1 LPLITGTRLGP
12 YEIVAAIGAGGMG
25 EVYRARDVKLQ
36 RDVAIKVLPALFAS
50 DPDRLARFEREAQ
63 SLAALNHP
71 NIAQVFGVIE
81 RPAPA
86 EGHTVGEGPALA
98 MELVEGMDLSQRL
111 ARGSLPIGDALL
123 IARQIAE
130 ALEAAHDRGIIH
142 RDLKPANIKIRED
155 GTVKVLDFGL
165 AKMAVEG
172 IDGLVGNA
180 PSNAQDSPTIT
191 SPALT
196 ERGIILG
203 TAAYMSPEQA
213 KGSAVDRRADIWAF
227 GAVLFEMLTG
237 HRPFAGDGTTEVL
250 ARVIE
255 REPEWSRVP
264 PATPP
269 AIPRLMQRALAKDVK
284 RRLQSIG
291 DARIEIED
299 ALSGVTPAA
308 SLQRPAS
315 SRKWLPLALAAPLLV
330 AAGAAAGR
338 WIRAPAAAVQAPP
351 VRAAIGLP
359 EGLHLDGWGP
369 PALAL
374 SRDGRTLAFIARG
387 ASGSQR
393 LYVRALESDAVQLV
407 PGSETVEG
415 PFFSPDGRWVAFA
428 VGVSVTGGAPPELRK
443 YSLDTGLTQTIA
455 RIRDYFGGVWLDD
468 GNILFVNHHPTGLW
482 TVDAGGGTPR
492 QMIAKFVIDGQE
504 VQRAIA
510 WPAILPGGRSVV
522 VSDWEKSRIGHL
534 LVVDLDT
541 RQARNLDIE
550 GSGAQ
555 VLPQG
560 YLVYGSP
567 DAVLMAVPFDT
578 ATVRPSGIPVAL
590 IPDMAL
596 GRLNVPVY
604 AVSDNGT
611 LVFARGYLRRS
622 RREPMQLLRFSPAA
636 APSVLPFEPDLLYR
650 GFALSPDGAR
660 LAVGAWDASRWV
672 FDLRRG
678 TRLQLQA
685 KVVADVRSL
694 AWNPDGRRLVVT
706 GPMVGKSAWGA
717 VVESADGSGSVE
729 TLIEHPDSEIMTAG
743 WTPDGK
749 TLICYGIVGATH
761 SPPLIRSEGGKTV
774 EILLKDAGAIASG
787 RISPDGAWFAFDSTF
802 DGPFQ
807 VYVTPISGT
816 GARVPVTTRGGQMPR
831 WSRDGRRLFFRRDG
845 ALIAVDVDVSGSEI
859 RFGRERKVLDWNVAG
874 EYDVAPTGEFY
885 SMQGAPAAAQQTSI
899 QLRTGWFAE
908 VDRLARRKAR

>member
-1 LPLITGTRLGP
+1 
-12 YEIVAAIGAGGMG
+12 MG
-25 EVYRARDVKLQ
+25 EVYRARDLTLQ

-50 DPDRLARFEREAQ
+50 DPDRLARFQREAQ

-81 RPAPA
+81 RAPQA
-86 EGHTVGEGPALA
+86 GAHTVGEGPALA

-111 ARGSLPIGDALL
+111 ARGALPIDDALS
-123 IARQIAE
+123 IARQIAD

-142 RDLKPANIKIRED
+142 RDLKPANIRIRED

-172 IDGLVGNA
+172 RDGPVENA
-180 PSNAQDSPTIT
+180 PSYAQNSPTVT

-237 HRPFAGDGTTEVL
+237 HRPFGSDGTTEVL

-269 AIPRLMQRALAKDVK
+269 AILRLMQRALAKDVK

-299 ALSGVTPAA
+299 ALSGLAPAA
-308 SLQRPAS
+308 GMQRAAAS
-315 SRKWLPLALAAPLLV
+315 GKWIPLAVAATLLV
-330 AAGAAAGR
+330 AAGVAAGR
-338 WIRAPAAAVQAPP
+338 WIRQPAAVQAPA

-374 SRDGRTLAFIARG
+374 SRDGQTLAFIARG
-387 ASGSQR
+387 ASGPQQ
-393 LYVRALESDAVQLV
+393 LYVRALESDVAQLV

-455 RIRDYFGGVWLDD
+455 RIRDYFGGIWLDD
-468 GNILFVNHHPTGLW
+468 GNIVFVNHHPTGLW

-492 QMIAKFVIDGQE
+492 QMIEKFVINGQD

-510 WPAILPGGRSVV
+510 WPALLPGGRSVV

-541 RQARNLDIE
+541 RQATNVDIE

-560 YLVYGSP
+560 YLLYGSP
-567 DAVLMAVPFDT
+567 AAVLMAVPFDT
-578 ATVRPSGIPVAL
+578 TTLRPSGTPVAL
-590 IPDMAL
+590 IPDMAF

-622 RREPMQLLRFSPAA
+622 RREPMRLVRFSPAA
-636 APSVLPFEPDLLYR
+636 VPTLLPFEPDLLYR

-660 LAVGAWDASRWV
+660 LAVGAWDTSRWV

-694 AWNPDGRRLVVT
+694 AWSPDGRRLVVT
-706 GPMVGKSAWGA
+706 GPMVGKSTWGA
-717 VVESADGSGSVE
+717 VVESLDGSGTVE
-729 TLIEHPDSEIMTAG
+729 TLLEHPDSEIMTAG

-749 TLICYGIVGATH
+749 TLVCYGIVGATH
-761 SPPLIRSEGGKTV
+761 SPPLILSKGGKTV
-774 EILLKDAGAIASG
+774 QILLKDAGAIASG
-787 RISPDGAWFAFDSTF
+787 RISPDGAWLAFDSTF

-816 GARVPVTTRGGQMPR
+816 GARVPVTARGGQMPR

-845 ALIAVDVDVSGSEI
+845 ALMAVAVDVSGNEI
-859 RFGRERKVLDWNVAG
+859 RFGAERKVLEWDGVS

-885 SMQGAPAAAQQTSI
+885 SMQAAPGAAQQTSI
-899 QLRTGWFAE
+899 QLRTGWLAE
-908 VDRLARRKAR
+908 VDRLARRTTR